1 MYRQDIRKR
10 LTSSFLGDD
19 TDRHKK
25 FQELIQTFDMVIS
38 APLTFHVCGAG
49 RQSL

>member
-1 MYRQDIRKR
+1 MSGMQTFRR
-10 LTSSFLGDD
+10 D

-38 APLTFHVCGAG
+38 TPLTFRVCGAG
-49 RQSL
+49 RQSCRRIFK